1 MAGTGP
7 RDSRQA
13 IRAGGAFDGR
23 VMIGGGALVLCA
35 DGAITGV
42 LPAGAPAPDGWP
54 VADFPG
60 ATVLPGMIDCHV
72 HLCGDSR
79 DGALERLSFYTDDE
93 LGAVIEASLRAQ
105 LAAGV
110 TAVRDL
116 GDRRGAVLR
125 WRERAR
131 ELGLPAIVASGPP
144 ITSPRGHCWYMGGE
158 ASGHSALR
166 AAVRD
171 RAERGADV
179 VKVMASGGMLTP
191 GTDVLGCQYTA
202 GELRTVVD
210 EAHALGLPVTAH
222 AHALPAVRQAAD
234 AGADGIEHCSCLT
247 DNGIDVPGELL
258 ERLAAARVTVCPTLG
273 RGEHPGPPP
282 PGLAELLRRTGL
294 TYESRLDAVR
304 KLHEAG
310 VVIASGV
317 DAGIGPGK
325 PHGFLGVAVADLAA
339 AGIPAGVA
347 LASATSVAAD
357 AIGLGGRKGLLRDG
371 YDADLTV
378 VGGDPVAD
386 IGALSDV
393 RAVYI
398 AGTRVA

>member
-1 MAGTGP
+1 MTDQG
-7 RDSRQA
+7 SRVA
-13 IRAGGAFDGR
+13 IRADGAFDGR
-23 VMIGGGALVLCA
+23 AVIGGGALVLC
-35 DGAITGV
+35 DGGAIAGV
-42 LPAGAPAPDGWP
+42 LPGGAPAPDGWP

-60 ATVLPGMIDCHV
+60 ATVLPGLIDCHV

-79 DGALERLSFYTDDE
+79 EGALERLSGYTDDE
-93 LGAVIEASLRAQ
+93 LDAVIEASLRAQ

-131 ELGLPAIVASGPP
+131 ELPLPAIVAAGPP
-144 ITSPRGHCWYMGGE
+144 ITTPRGHCWYMGGE
-158 ASGHSALR
+158 ASGHLALR

-179 VKVMASGGMLTP
+179 VKVMASGGMMTP
-191 GTDVLGCQYTA
+191 DTDVLGCQYTA
-202 GELRTVVD
+202 DELRTVVE

-222 AHALPAVRQAAD
+222 AHALPAVRQALD

-247 DNGIDVPGELL
+247 NNGIDVPGELL
-258 ERLAAARVTVCPTLG
+258 ERLAADRVTVCPTLG
-273 RGEHPGPPP
+273 RGEHLGPPP
-282 PGLAELLRRTGL
+282 PGLTELVRRTGL
-294 TYESRLDAVR
+294 TYQSRLDAVR
-304 KLHEAG
+304 GLHEAG

-325 PHGFLGVAVADLAA
+325 PHGFLGVAVADLVAA
-339 AGIPAGVA
+339 RIPVGTA

-357 AIGLGGRKGLLRDG
+357 AIGLGGRKGQLRNG

-378 VGGDPVAD
+378 VGGDPVAEVS
-386 IGALSDV
+386 ALGDV